1 MSLSG
6 AARVAGVMG
15 WPVTHS
21 RSPRLHGWWLAEHGI
36 DGAYVPLPVRPE
48 DFEAAVRALPKLGFA
63 GANVTV
69 PHKEAALRAC
79 DAVSD
84 LARRVGAVNTL
95 VCRDDG
101 SLFGD
106 NTDGFGFLENL
117 RAGCPGW
124 TAEAG
129 PAVVLGAG
137 GGARAV
143 VAGLLDA
150 GCPEVR
156 LTNRTRAR
164 AEELAA
170 DIGGAVSVVDWAA
183 RSEALDGAALLVNTT
198 TLGMTHAPPLEI
210 ALDALPAAALVTDIV
225 YAPLMTDLLARAQAR
240 GNAVVDGLGML
251 LHQGRPGFRYW
262 FGVMPEVTPDL
273 RRFVLGEDAAA

>member
-1 MSLSG
+1 MMMSG
-6 AARVAGVMG
+6 KTRVAGVMG

-21 RSPRLHGWWLAEHGI
+21 RSPRLHGWWLEEHGI
-36 DGAYVPLPVRPE
+36 DGAYIPLPVRPE
-48 DFEAAVRALPKLGFA
+48 DFATAVRALPMLGFA

-79 DAVSD
+79 DDVSD
-84 LARRVGAVNTL
+84 LAERIGAVNTL

-101 SLFGD
+101 TLYGD

-117 RAGCPGW
+117 RAGCRGW
-124 TAEAG
+124 QADAG

-137 GGARAV
+137 GAARAV
-143 VAGLLDA
+143 VAALQDA

-170 DIGGAVSVVDWAA
+170 SLGGAMTVVDWDA
-183 RSEALDGAALLVNTT
+183 RAEALDGAGLLVNTT
-198 TLGMTHAPPLEI
+198 TLGMEGAPPLEMP
-210 ALDALPAAALVTDIV
+210 LDPLPRGALVTDIV
-225 YAPLMTDLLARAQAR
+225 YAPLVTDLLTRAEAR
-240 GNAVVDGLGML
+240 GNPVVDGLGML
-251 LHQGRPGFRYW
+251 LHQGRPGFEAW
-262 FGVMPEVTPDL
+262 FGVFPEVTDDL
-273 RRFVLGEDAAA
+273 RRFVLGEPGA